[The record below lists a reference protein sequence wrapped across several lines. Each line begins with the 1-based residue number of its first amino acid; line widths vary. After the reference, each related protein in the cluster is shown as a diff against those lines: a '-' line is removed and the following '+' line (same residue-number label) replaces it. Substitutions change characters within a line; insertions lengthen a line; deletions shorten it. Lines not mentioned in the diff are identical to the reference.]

1 MSAIGDLPRDGVA
14 MSHWRRTSH
23 HRDRRRERLLELQEQ
38 DRLEE
43 QADEGKG
50 VACGS
55 ALADDADDEQ
65 T

>member
-1 MSAIGDLPRDGVA
+1 

-50 VACGS
+50 VLCGS
-55 ALADDADDEQ
+55 AVADDTDDEQ